1 METCKLT
8 QELSES
14 KLKSITFSMCVDIM
28 KDYAAHNK
36 FLKKSK
42 LRFGREIPRSKFPKG
57 LDGWLQWRIQFTP
70 QQGEDTTMVQTA
82 LKELYD
88 QRKLSSGDYT
98 RLQNLYGFN
107 TQTETQPNQATNQVV
122 MPTPQAQAPS
132 PVLPTHFCPNC
143 GAPVRWIEQYQRWY
157 CDKEQKYP

>member
-1 METCKLT
+1 MT
-8 QELSES
+8 QEVSES
-14 KLKSITFSMCVDIM
+14 KLKSIAYSMCVDIM
-28 KDYAAHNK
+28 KDYAVHNK

-82 LKELYD
+82 LKGLYD

-98 RLQNLYGFN
+98 RLQNL
-107 TQTETQPNQATNQVV
+107 
-122 MPTPQAQAPS
+122 
-132 PVLPTHFCPNC
+132 
-143 GAPVRWIEQYQRWY
+143 
-157 CDKEQKYP
+157 